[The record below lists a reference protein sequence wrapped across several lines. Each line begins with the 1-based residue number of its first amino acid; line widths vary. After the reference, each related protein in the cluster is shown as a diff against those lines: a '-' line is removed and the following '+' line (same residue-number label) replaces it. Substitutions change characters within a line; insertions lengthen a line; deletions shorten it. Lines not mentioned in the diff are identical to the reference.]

1 MLVLPLGVIQS
12 RRTVAECSSSS
23 SSGISCSMYVMNKI
37 ESGAE
42 SMVDVLTGSLESVS
56 MKAKYMPLLR
66 SVA

>member
-1 MLVLPLGVIQS
+1 
-12 RRTVAECSSSS
+12 
-23 SSGISCSMYVMNKI
+23 MYVMNKI

>member
-12 RRTVAECSSSS
+12 RRTVAECSSGSS
-23 SSGISCSMYVMNKI
+23 SISCSMYVMNKI